1 MNKKIRNTQ
10 IASASTLNV
19 AKANK
24 APHLTLKQ
32 MQSFLKGKERMLRIE
47 FKSLTKKEKDILART
62 VKLSEEVGELSNEIL
77 SSLSLQRKSKLDK
90 FDVKNLYEEFADII
104 LATISLANSM
114 KVDLD
119 RAVDAKMTKLIDV
132 YSKDR

>member
-1 MNKKIRNTQ
+1 MIMNTIIKNT
-10 IASASTLNV
+10 
-19 AKANK
+19 K
-24 APHLTLKQ
+24 PHLTLKQ
-32 MQSFLKGKERMLRIE
+32 IQSLLKGKERELRIE

-104 LATISLANSM
+104 LASISLANSM
-114 KVDLD
+114 NVDLD
-119 RAVDAKMTKLIDV
+119 RAVDAKMKKLIEV

>member
-1 MNKKIRNTQ
+1 MNTTF
-10 IASASTLNV
+10 ASNAT
-19 AKANK
+19 
-24 APHLTLKQ
+24 PHLTLKE
-32 MQSFLKGKERMLRIE
+32 MQNVLKGKERMLRIE
-47 FKSLTKKEKDILART
+47 FKSLTKREKDILART

-104 LATISLANSM
+104 LATISLANAT
-114 KVDLD
+114 KVDID
-119 RAVDAKMTKLIDV
+119 RAVDAKMKKLIEV